1 MKNIIKITITLFC
14 LVSIYLYGKT
24 KLQFTINEYNSKN
37 YIQGIDISYYQGNIN
52 WEKINTSKIKFVI
65 IKSTEGKTIQDK
77 KFKRNWSESR
87 KRNFIVGAYHRF
99 TLKSSGESQ
108 AKNFISMVPKTT
120 NSMPPLIDIENINIS
135 KVKDKTIFIKELKI
149 LENELYKHYGKKP
162 IIYLNEYNY
171 YDYIINNFNNNLW
184 IYNHSN
190 TAPMTFNYKK
200 GLWQYTINGKCSGI
214 NGYVDMNY
222 FNGDLSEFKKFIQ

>member
-1 MKNIIKITITLFC
+1 M
-14 LVSIYLYGKT
+14 V
-24 KLQFTINEYNSKN
+24 N
-37 YIQGIDISYYQGNIN
+37 YIQGIDISHYQGNIN
-52 WEKINTSKIKFVI
+52 WKKINTSKIKFII
-65 IKSTEGKTIQDK
+65 IKSTEGKNVQDN

-99 TLKSSGESQ
+99 TLKSSGKSQ
-108 AKNFISMVPKTT
+108 SKNFISMVPKSN

-149 LENELYKHYGKKP
+149 LENELHKHYGKKP
-162 IIYLNEYNY
+162 IIYLNEHNY

-184 IYNHSN
+184 IYDHSN
-190 TAPMTFNYKK
+190 TSPITFNYQK
-200 GLWQYTINGKCSGI
+200 GLWQYTTRGKCSGI

>member
-1 MKNIIKITITLFC
+1 MKNVITLFC
-14 LVSIYLYGKT
+14 LISIYLYGKT
-24 KLQFTINEYNSKN
+24 NLQFTINEYNSKN
-37 YIQGIDISYYQGNIN
+37 YIQGIDISHYQGNIN
-52 WEKINTSKIKFVI
+52 WKKINTSKIKFII
-65 IKSTEGKTIQDK
+65 IKSTEGKNVQDN

-99 TLKSSGESQ
+99 TLKSSGKSQ
-108 AKNFISMVPKTT
+108 SKNFISIVPKSN

-149 LENELYKHYGKKP
+149 LENELHKHYGKKP
-162 IIYLNEYNY
+162 IIYLNEHNY

-184 IYNHSN
+184 IYDHSN
-190 TAPMTFNYKK
+190 TSPITFNYQK
-200 GLWQYTINGKCSGI
+200 GLWQYTTRGKCSGI

>member
-1 MKNIIKITITLFC
+1 MKNMIKITITLFC
-14 LVSIYLYGKT
+14 LISIYLYGKT
-24 KLQFTINEYNSKN
+24 NLQFTINEYNSKN
-37 YIQGIDISYYQGNIN
+37 YIQGIDISHYQGNIN
-52 WEKINTSKIKFVI
+52 WKKINTSKIKFII
-65 IKSTEGKTIQDK
+65 IKSTEGKNVQDN

-99 TLKSSGESQ
+99 TLKSSGKSQ
-108 AKNFISMVPKTT
+108 SKNFISMVPKSN

-149 LENELYKHYGKKP
+149 LENELHKHYGTKP
-162 IIYLNEYNY
+162 IIYLNEHNY

-184 IYNHSN
+184 IYDHSN
-190 TAPMTFNYKK
+190 TSPITFNYQK
-200 GLWQYTINGKCSGI
+200 GLWQYTTRGKCSGI